1 MSSPIAPATGLQAR
15 LTIWSA
21 RRLYGEEAVATTAIY
36 ARHPRLLRWY
46 GLFNRAVE
54 KPGAVP
60 EPLMHLAVLKAAT
73 LVECPFCIDIGSE
86 YARKAG
92 LTDAQLLALHDA
104 EPSGRFSPDELLVIR
119 FAEQLTATPAVSDPD
134 TIEAVRE
141 RFGDR
146 GLIELSYLISWENLR
161 ARLNVGLAVDP
172 GGFSQGRVCA
182 LPASAGARAATG
194 AAATDRRT
202 ETPA

>member
-1 MSSPIAPATGLQAR
+1 MPSPIAPATGLQAR
-15 LTIWSA
+15 LTVWAA
-21 RRLYGEEAVATTAIY
+21 RRLYGEPAVESTAIY

-54 KPGAVP
+54 RPGAVP
-60 EPLMHLAVLKAAT
+60 EPLLHLAVLKAAT

-104 EPSGRFSPDELLVIR
+104 EPSGRFSSDELLVIAL
-119 FAEQLTATPAVSDPD
+119 AEQLTATPAAAEPE
-134 TIEAVRE
+134 TIAAVIA

-146 GLIELSYLISWENLR
+146 GLIELSYLIAWENHR
-161 ARLNVGLAVDP
+161 ARLNAGLGVEP
-172 GGFSQGRVCA
+172 GGFSADRVCA
-182 LPASAGARAATG
+182 LPASHAEAVA
-194 AAATDRRT
+194 
-202 ETPA
+202 